1 MGWLIFVGFIVIAI
15 SIYATVRKNS
25 ANEITR
31 LNAQNKPL
39 RDHIHNEIE
48 TINRVIDIVSNYRS
62 QNVQEEKLIKLFKSL
77 NNSEKV
83 ESLSLSFFNFE
94 STDFSSVR
102 NSIVAKLPIEY
113 SKDFPTDN
121 IGLESYTKNLVD
133 KKEELSKIYN
143 DLLHNSFTQDE
154 LLELYKKYCPQKLK
168 SVKKDNCKHGWKIV
182 GVISI
187 YTIIVAGLI
196 ALGVYY
202 SSIPAS
208 VMAKAAYKES
218 IENQFKD
225 TSLPDIKIT
234 DITYVLDEHS
244 LEYTYEWYK
253 VTKITATS
261 TKISNYYTE
270 KDNKEKAYELQMV
283 LWDVYLKATYHNSD
297 YEHMNGWTIDIES
310 GDTIEFI
317 IYDDVGNSY
326 SYSRTNGK
334 NPKLKI
340 NEKEFR

>member
-83 ESLSLSFFNFE
+83 ESLSLSFSNFE

-182 GVISI
+182 GIVMI
-187 YTIIVAGLI
+187 YTVIIAGLI
-196 ALGVYY
+196 ALGTYF
-202 SSIPAS
+202 SSGLA
-208 VMAKAAYKES
+208 VGMAK
-218 IENQFKD
+218 D
-225 TSLPDIKIT
+225 C
-234 DITYVLDEHS
+234 YVDS
-244 LEYTYEWYK
+244 
-253 VTKITATS
+253 
-261 TKISNYYTE
+261 
-270 KDNKEKAYELQMV
+270 
-283 LWDVYLKATYHNSD
+283 
-297 YEHMNGWTIDIES
+297 
-310 GDTIEFI
+310 
-317 IYDDVGNSY
+317 
-326 SYSRTNGK
+326 
-334 NPKLKI
+334 I
-340 NEKEFR
+340 NEKFSQSTLSDAKIESIKYSEFYRSEKWITYMCSNVVCTSDSITALKDDNEKLLAAVRELYNKSQYKMEYEHSNGYQINFDYGTWYEIYITVKDSEGNTYKYGRSSEWYDYTLEVNDEYIDID

>member
-83 ESLSLSFFNFE
+83 ESLSLSFSNFE

-102 NSIVAKLPIEY
+102 NSIAAKLPIEY
-113 SKDFPTDN
+113 SKNFPTDN

-182 GVISI
+182 GIVMI
-187 YTIIVAGLI
+187 YTVIIAGLI
-196 ALGVYY
+196 ALGTYF
-202 SSIPAS
+202 SSGLA
-208 VMAKAAYKES
+208 VGMAK
-218 IENQFKD
+218 D
-225 TSLPDIKIT
+225 C
-234 DITYVLDEHS
+234 YVDS
-244 LEYTYEWYK
+244 
-253 VTKITATS
+253 
-261 TKISNYYTE
+261 
-270 KDNKEKAYELQMV
+270 
-283 LWDVYLKATYHNSD
+283 
-297 YEHMNGWTIDIES
+297 
-310 GDTIEFI
+310 
-317 IYDDVGNSY
+317 
-326 SYSRTNGK
+326 
-334 NPKLKI
+334 I
-340 NEKEFR
+340 NEKFSKSTLSDAKIESIKYSEFYRSEKWITYMCSNVVCTSYSITALKDDNHLFFVNASNNNLFSSVASTLGFKPSNASKNIFSPHTRRHSLISSNLRYAICTANNFFLFAVVTTLFSIT